1 MTVDDTTRL
10 SLTTAGSIKLRAAF
24 TISSTGDWIYKF
36 AVPTLILHLTGSA
49 VATAFAY
56 VLEFIPYVIVG
67 PFAGVIAD
75 RISRRQ
81 IMVACDAGSC
91 LLALVIAA
99 LVQLGNPPI
108 AALYICA
115 LALAC
120 TRPLYFP
127 AFQGFLV
134 EMISEENR
142 PRFNSWAEVT
152 EGLLTLAGPV
162 LGISIVAVAGVP
174 TATVLDA
181 ASFAASASLVAT
193 IAYRRM
199 VRPESDLPGG
209 FAGVLRDLAAGA
221 RVVAISRAILAG
233 TILLTLANLAAYIIE
248 GNLVYLVLH
257 VQHHQKVTLGLV
269 FGVQGLGAILGA
281 FAAPRLL
288 ARYRTGHL
296 LTAGLG
302 IAASAMTLQA
312 IAPQLPEIVAGQGL
326 QGAGSALIVVC
337 WFSSVQRLIPET
349 LIGRFVSV
357 VRAIGYVTLPVGA
370 LLGAWL
376 LAVSAA
382 SRTLFACAAALQ
394 ILVLLATTRTPL
406 RRIDQEQPLS

>member
-1 MTVDDTTRL
+1 
-10 SLTTAGSIKLRAAF
+10 
-24 TISSTGDWIYKF
+24 
-36 AVPTLILHLTGSA
+36 
-49 VATAFAY
+49 
-56 VLEFIPYVIVG
+56 
-67 PFAGVIAD
+67 
-75 RISRRQ
+75 
-81 IMVACDAGSC
+81 MVVCDAGSC

-99 LVQLGNPPI
+99 LVQLGHPPI
-108 AALYICA
+108 AALYLCA

-134 EMISEENR
+134 EMIGEDDR

-181 ASFAASASLVAT
+181 VSFAASASLVAT

-199 VRPESDLPGG
+199 ARPDTETAGG
-209 FAGVLRDLAAGA
+209 LAGVLRDLVAGL

-233 TILLTLANLAAYIIE
+233 TIMLTLANLADNKIE

-257 VQHHQKVTLGLV
+257 VQHHPKVTLGLV
-269 FGVQGLGAILGA
+269 FGVQGLGAIAGA

-288 ARYRTGHL
+288 ARYRTGQL
-296 LTAGLG
+296 LIAYLS
-302 IAASAMTLQA
+302 IAAAAMTVQA
-312 IAPQLPEIVAGQGL
+312 IAPPLPEIVAGQGL

-337 WFSSVQRLIPET
+337 WFSSVQRLIPEQM
-349 LIGRFVSV
+349 IGRFVSV

-376 LAVSAA
+376 LTVSAA
-382 SRTLFACAAALQ
+382 SRALFGCAAALQ
-394 ILVLLATTRTPL
+394 ILILLATTRTPL
-406 RRIDQEQPLS
+406 RRIDQEEPLTVA